1 MLWNI
6 RSQQPVCLDGPA
18 SSITSQRTFDLA
30 ITTSNINPS
39 VTATIPSGGSS
50 TMVMPQILGEYTLMP
65 FQVQQ
70 GSAIVSSSA
79 ELHFDGIGGLN
90 NTVDRS

>member
-1 MLWNI
+1 
-6 RSQQPVCLDGPA
+6 
-18 SSITSQRTFDLA
+18 
-30 ITTSNINPS
+30 
-39 VTATIPSGGSS
+39 
-50 TMVMPQILGEYTLMP
+50 MVMPQILGEYTLMP